1 LAFAEALQRGS
12 RAEAMLAGME
22 ESSVLFNLQEIM
34 RLERDRVSA
43 EEAAVRAAHAN
54 AIAEREARAR
64 EQREQAARDQA
75 AREQAAAER
84 ERRALEATQA
94 EETER
99 AAALLRIRLEAEAQQ
114 RIVERQLEL
123 ARAEQLHS
131 IAAED
136 RKKRASWVMA
146 SALIALCL
154 ASGAG
159 YAYVLE
165 PALRSAR
172 ERSAALDRLTAD
184 AAAQTEALNRQ
195 MQELMSL
202 RATSAGAQAPA
213 NDLTAGQVEQL
224 KRRPKRLVEPAGRKP
239 ERATTETTSG
249 ATALDAL
256 DDANNDPLFGL
267 GAEGTPKRKR
277 R

>member
-1 LAFAEALQRGS
+1 
-12 RAEAMLAGME
+12 MLAGME

-43 EEAAVRAAHAN
+43 EEAAVRAAQAN

-64 EQREQAARDQA
+64 EQRERVTREQT
-75 AREQAAAER
+75 AREHAAAER
-84 ERRALEATQA
+84 ARRVLEAAQA

-99 AAALLRIRLEAEAQQ
+99 AAALERIRLEAEAQQ
-114 RIVERQLEL
+114 RIVDRQLEL

-146 SALIALCL
+146 SALVALCL

-172 ERSAALDRLTAD
+172 ERSAALDRMTAD

-195 MQELMSL
+195 MQELMNL
-202 RATSAGAQAPA
+202 RATSTSAQAPA
-213 NDLTAGQVEQL
+213 NDLTASQVEQL
-224 KRRPKRLVEPAGRKP
+224 KPRPKRLAEPSVRKP
-239 ERATTETTSG
+239 ERATTETISG